1 MAVPEK
7 ITISIDE
14 NQTQGDEKAG
24 LKDKIKMKQMAFAEL
39 KK

>member
-1 MAVPEK
+1 MVVQEK
-7 ITISIDE
+7 ITINIDE
-14 NQTQGDEKAG
+14 SQAQGDEKAG